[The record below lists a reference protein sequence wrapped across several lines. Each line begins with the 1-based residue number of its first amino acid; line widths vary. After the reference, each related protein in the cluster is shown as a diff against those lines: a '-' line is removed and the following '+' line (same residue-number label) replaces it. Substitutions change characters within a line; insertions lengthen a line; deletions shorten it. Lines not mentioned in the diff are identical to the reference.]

1 MLERDEAAPHDVI
14 VIHETNGR
22 KYLEALCELHRA
34 GRVRSLEFFEASVLW
49 KFAHGLVRERRTPA
63 VALKQSL
70 RNLRFRFSSARL
82 RGKTIV
88 ICLPPWDF
96 RLPFYARLRRHNRIV
111 YNTSWPYWLD
121 GRVPRRAG
129 AAGPWLRRRWREIL
143 SDDRVRLTAVTEA
156 AANELSAFA
165 RRPSTIVPHVVSEK
179 FFEQRASHRVPFGL
193 LFVGELVETRGLATL
208 REVVRQLSGEP
219 IVLNI
224 IGDGPLRKF
233 AAELARETGG
243 TWHGQVSDRTA
254 FARIVAS
261 SQVLLSPSIRSNRWE
276 ELFGMAIVEAMAC
289 GVPCIASDHI
299 GPRSIIE
306 HERSGVLLPQKSPA
320 AIAAWIRHLMHDAE
334 AWTRMS
340 AAARERALTWR
351 MSNVAARWDALL
363 SAASD

>member
-1 MLERDEAAPHDVI
+1 MLERNEASPHDVI

-34 GRVRSLEFFEASVLW
+34 GRIRSLEFFEASVLW
-49 KFAHGLVRERRTPA
+49 KLAHGIVRERRSPA

-70 RNLRFRFSSARL
+70 RNLRFRFGSARL

-111 YNTSWPYWLD
+111 YNTSWPYWLE

-129 AAGPWLRRRWREIL
+129 VAGPWLRRRWRTIL
-143 SDDRVRLTAVTEA
+143 SDQRVRLTAVTEA
-156 AANELSAFA
+156 AANELSVFSQK
-165 RRPSTIVPHVVSEK
+165 PSTIVPHVVSEK
-179 FFEQRASHRVPFGL
+179 FFEQRASHRVPLRL
-193 LFVGELVETRGLATL
+193 LFAGELVETRGLATL
-208 REVVRQLSGEP
+208 REVIRLLSGEP
-219 IVLNI
+219 VVLNI

-233 AAELARETGG
+233 AAELAREAGG
-243 TWHGQVSDRTA
+243 TWYGHVSDRAA
-254 FARIVAS
+254 FVRIVAS
-261 SQVLLSPSIRSNRWE
+261 SQVFVSPAIRSSRWE

-306 HERSGVLLPQKSPA
+306 HERSGVLLPEKSPA
-320 AIAAWIRHLMHDAE
+320 AIADWVRRLIHDAE
-334 AWTRMS
+334 SWTRMS
-340 AAARERALTWR
+340 AAARERAAMWR
-351 MSNVAARWDALL
+351 MSSVAARWDAVL